1 MNTITIEISDERLLL
16 LQKTATNLGVSI
28 EQLLLLGVEELV
40 NKQEASFK
48 SAMNYV
54 LNKNA
59 ELYQRLA

>member
-16 LQKTATNLGVSI
+16 LQKTATNLGVTI
-28 EQLLLLGVEELV
+28 EELMLLGVEELV
-40 NKQEASFK
+40 NKQESSFK

-59 ELYQRLA
+59 ELYHRLA

>member
-40 NKQEASFK
+40 NKQESSFK

-54 LNKNA
+54 VNKNA
-59 ELYQRLA
+59 ELYHRLA